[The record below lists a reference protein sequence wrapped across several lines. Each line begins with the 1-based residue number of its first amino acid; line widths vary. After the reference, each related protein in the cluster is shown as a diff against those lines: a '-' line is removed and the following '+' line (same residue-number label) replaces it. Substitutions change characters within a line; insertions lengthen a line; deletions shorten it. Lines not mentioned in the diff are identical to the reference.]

1 MQRLLAALITA
12 LLNGSSTTRIEHINL
27 SIMGLVDSI
36 VGAYVAGEL
45 GNSIIGREKSIISSC
60 LTMVYSRSGILLKGD
75 SYHGDCIHNV
85 HGQ

>member
-12 LLNGSSTTRIEHINL
+12 LLNGSSTTRIEHNL
-27 SIMGLVDSI
+27 IIMGLVESI

-75 SYHGDCIHNV
+75 SYHGDCIYNV